1 LTREIAFSFSE
12 WDRSGEGEGPA
23 GTVLWEIA
31 MTAAEQDDVET
42 GRELA
47 VNSAGRDRGKRRR
60 DGAGGEVRKEVLG
73 HGLPVVPV
81 RRL

>member
-1 LTREIAFSFSE
+1 
-12 WDRSGEGEGPA
+12 
-23 GTVLWEIA
+23 